1 MLFGG
6 KCIGR
11 RDGWREGGTND
22 TRLTAVVY
30 IHQVAV
36 QVHVLISPFLHGCIR
51 RLFGL
56 GAWREGEFGVEGIGR
71 KVD

>member
-1 MLFGG
+1 M
-6 KCIGR
+6 GR

-22 TRLTAVVY
+22 TRVTAVIY
-30 IHQVAV
+30 IYQIAV
-36 QVHVLISPFLHGCIR
+36 QVQVLISSFLHGCIR

-56 GAWREGEFGVEGIGR
+56 GAWREGELGVEGIGW